1 MIKRIA
7 LLVGSI
13 AAAGV
18 LALGLAAA
26 GFGPATTN
34 ADQSDPGAFAAT
46 DATTADTAAEP
57 VVQVQTETVYVRP
70 PVAPK
75 VIHVTKKVSAAK
87 TQSSSTKTTK
97 RVYHE
102 DDEDDENEHEN
113 EHEGEDD

>member
-34 ADQSDPGAFAAT
+34 ADQADPGAFAAT
-46 DATTADTAAEP
+46 DAATADTATEP
-57 VVQVQTETVYVRP
+57 MVQVQTETVYVRP
-70 PVAPK
+70 PVEPK

-87 TQSSSTKTTK
+87 TQGSNTKTTK
-97 RVYHE
+97 RASHE
-102 DDEDDENEHEN
+102 DDDDEYENEH